1 MVKIIFVLLFF
12 VNIAIAGIQVKT
24 NKTKISSIESLNVSL
39 QVDSQNNKRFT
50 ISLEPLNKDF
60 HVSILSQHSSD
71 ILINGKSTQR
81 FKARIRLTPKRI
93 GELLIP
99 SISAG
104 KDRSKPI
111 KIKVFEVDERS
122 FEKNIAFIKTKIS
135 NAKPLVQQQVIYTVS
150 FYSRVIHNIPYNF
163 TPKIADTLVKKISD
177 SDNKKVTF
185 KGKTLWRK
193 DFNFAL
199 YPQKIGKLSIP
210 GIKTNVIFN
219 RKNVPLFTKSINLN
233 ILPSDKNYPS
243 GVYWLPASSV
253 ELFEEPLDKKQ
264 KIIAG
269 EPIIRKF
276 SIKVSAQSAE
286 QVPALDLVNN
296 TLFEQYADQSSSTE
310 KLTSTNILSTVEQN
324 ILFIANKSGE
334 QAMPAMS
341 LTWFDTNENKTKIA
355 RIPATKITV
364 SAPSVKPKKLVLSK
378 LEDNDIEFVAPLEK
392 TVIIE
397 DNYWKFAAFFM
408 LALWLLTLLLG
419 WFYRPLKTKKTSKTA
434 KTTDVNQLK
443 MINKYA
449 QKNDIKATKRALDA
463 WVFQQY
469 GLLDTNLFAQ
479 QLGDDFAAQVLIL
492 QQTLY
497 KSNKHWD
504 GKKFHQVFTTAINQ
518 QPLKKHKQV
527 LPNLYPS

>member
-12 VNIAIAGIQVKT
+12 VNIAIAGIQVTT
-24 NKTKISSIESLNVSL
+24 NKTKISSIESLSINIK
-39 QVDSQNNKRFT
+39 VDNNRQPN
-50 ISLEPLNKDF
+50 ISPLNRDF
-60 HVSILSQHSSD
+60 HVSVISQFTSD
-71 ILINGKSTQR
+71 TLVNGKAVSM
-81 FKARIRLTPKRI
+81 FNLKLTLKPKRT
-93 GELLIP
+93 GDLLIP
-99 SISAG
+99 SLSAG
-104 KDRSKPI
+104 KERSKAI
-111 KIKVFEVDERS
+111 KIKVSEVDERS
-122 FEKNIAFIKTKIS
+122 FEKNIVFIKSQIS

-150 FYSRVIHNIPYNF
+150 FYSRAYIQNININF
-163 TPKIADTLVKKISD
+163 TPKIADTLVKKISNSGD
-177 SDNKKVTF
+177 KMKMVTF
-185 KGKTLWRK
+185 KGKKLWRK

-210 GIKTNVIFN
+210 SIRINVNVN
-219 RKNVPLFTKSINLN
+219 RKNILLFSKSINLN

-243 GVYWLPASSV
+243 GVYWLPATNV

-310 KLTSTNILSTVEQN
+310 KLTSTNILSTVKQN

-408 LALWLLTLLLG
+408 FALWLLTLLLG

-449 QKNDIKATKRALDA
+449 QENDIKATKRALDA

>member
-12 VNIAIAGIQVKT
+12 VNIAIAGIQVTT
-24 NKTKISSIESLNVSL
+24 NKTKISSIESLNIDIKVDNNRQPDTSPLNRDFYISNRL
-39 QVDSQNNKRFT
+39 QYFSQN
-50 ISLEPLNKDF
+50 S
-60 HVSILSQHSSD
+60 
-71 ILINGKSTQR
+71 INGKTVSM
-81 FKARIRLTPKRI
+81 FNLKLTLKPKRT
-93 GELLIP
+93 GDLLIP
-99 SISAG
+99 SLSAG
-104 KDRSKPI
+104 KERSKAI
-111 KIKVFEVDERS
+111 KIKVSEVDERS
-122 FEKNIAFIKTKIS
+122 FEKNIVFIKSQIS

-150 FYSRVIHNIPYNF
+150 FYSRQRFQNININF

-177 SDNKKVTF
+177 SVNKKVTF
-185 KGKTLWRK
+185 KGKKLWRK

-210 GIKTNVIFN
+210 SIRLNVNVN
-219 RKNVPLFTKSINLN
+219 RKNILLFTKSINLN

-243 GVYWLPASSV
+243 GVYWLPASNV
-253 ELFEEPLDKKQ
+253 ELSEEPLDKKQ

-449 QKNDIKATKRALDA
+449 QENDIKATKRALDA